1 MSGVVAYPARREAA
15 PPLTARLVGFVRLL
29 RDNGFAVG
37 AGEAV
42 DAGRLARGIDLMDAN
57 ELRWGLR
64 ALLCARRADW
74 RRFDELFDAYWRRH
88 GMRRALRAGG
98 DPGRAALRRLPGG
111 ASAGGLPDRVEPGGP
126 GEAPAGAARRGGASA
141 AEALSTADLRHV
153 NDPDELARLHEL
165 TERLAARLRHRLS
178 RRDRLRAR
186 GRRLDLRTTIHRS
199 LAYGGAPMRLA
210 FRRRR
215 LKPLRLVVILDASGS
230 MSVYSAFFLRF
241 IRGVIDNFR
250 EADAYVFHTR
260 LVHIGPA
267 LRERNV
273 ERAVER
279 LSLLTAGWA
288 GGTRIGDSLRA
299 FNRGHAA
306 GLLNGRTVVMIVS
319 DGYDTGPPELLAEEL
334 RLIRRRARRL
344 VWLNPM
350 IGWDGYEPAAAG
362 MRAALPHIDLF
373 APAHNLESL
382 RALEPYLARL

>member
-1 MSGVVAYPARREAA
+1 
-15 PPLTARLVGFVRLL
+15 
-29 RDNGFAVG
+29 
-37 AGEAV
+37 
-42 DAGRLARGIDLMDAN
+42 
-57 ELRWGLR
+57 
-64 ALLCARRADW
+64 
-74 RRFDELFDAYWRRH
+74 
-88 GMRRALRAGG
+88 
-98 DPGRAALRRLPGG
+98 
-111 ASAGGLPDRVEPGGP
+111 
-126 GEAPAGAARRGGASA
+126 
-141 AEALSTADLRHV
+141 
-153 NDPDELARLHEL
+153 
-165 TERLAARLRHRLS
+165 
-178 RRDRLRAR
+178 
-186 GRRLDLRTTIHRS
+186 
-199 LAYGGAPMRLA
+199 MRLA

-250 EADAYVFHTR
+250 DADAYVFHTR

-288 GGTRIGDSLRA
+288 GGTRIRRVLRA
-299 FNRGHAA
+299 FSRGHAA

-319 DGYDTGPPELLAEEL
+319 DGYDTRPPELLAEEL
-334 RLIRRRARRL
+334 RLIRRAPGGWSGFPDDRLGRLRA
-344 VWLNPM
+344 
-350 IGWDGYEPAAAG
+350 AAAG